1 MKGVYYSS
9 KVTKSVFVDYG
20 SLSPEHQRLYEKSRD
35 YVSSQHPIKCVC
47 GRLCTGLHEQSCGK
61 FRAAVNRHFLKTVQ
75 GVQNEKSE

>member
-47 GRLCTGLHEQSCGK
+47 GRLCTGLHE
-61 FRAAVNRHFLKTVQ
+61 
-75 GVQNEKSE
+75 